1 MTMKAPLG
9 AVPAQRR
16 SRHGITRTPNLSL
29 RNAVFNGPDYDPDR
43 DDERL
48 KSQSIRIFDLMKDG
62 QWRTLRQIAG
72 LTGDPESSVSAQ
84 LRHLRKPRFGGHVV
98 KRKHI
103 KNGLN
108 QYQLSVA
115 ERK

>member
-1 MTMKAPLG
+1 MVMKAPPG
-9 AVPAQRR
+9 AVSAQRQP
-16 SRHGITRTPNLSL
+16 HHCKTLTNLNL
-29 RNAVFNGPDYDPDR
+29 RNAVFNGPDCDPGR

-48 KSQSIRIFDLMKDG
+48 TSQSIRIFDLMIDG
-62 QWRTLRQIAG
+62 QWRTLRQIANV
-72 LTGDPESSVSAQ
+72 TGDPESSVSAQ

-108 QYQLSVA
+108 QYQLLRHES
-115 ERK
+115 